1 MFGDKFK
8 HHMGNIKHHL
18 GQTYH
23 KTKHFLG
30 QVDNGIRVAKKIYG
44 VVAPVIDHFS
54 GGATQNAHKHV
65 MKAIGGYE
73 SLRNKVMDTNETV
86 HHNIQQVHSQLKTKV
101 PELGLN

>member
-23 KTKHFLG
+23 KTKHCLG

-54 GGATQNAHKHV
+54 GGATQNAQTCN
-65 MKAIGGYE
+65 E
-73 SLRNKVMDTNETV
+73 SHWRV
-86 HHNIQQVHSQLKTKV
+86 
-101 PELGLN
+101 